1 MINHYHLTL
10 PLRQLGVILPK
21 MAHRCDVH
29 NLAGSDRR
37 ALGWSH
43 ALADVGGAV
52 ADRGKG

>member
-52 ADRGKG
+52 ADRGKV